1 MEMTDPLTLKDIAL
15 HLNGKI
21 LSGDTARLITGV
33 SSIQNAGPG
42 DICYYGST
50 KYAGY
55 LNSTNAGAVIVSSS
69 VETSAESVLLV
80 EDAYDGFRRVLHFFK
95 PDRSSG
101 FPDIHS
107 SAVIHSTAKLGKS
120 VHIGPSVVVDR
131 DCVVGDNCIIDPG
144 TVLGPGIFLGNDCH
158 IHSNVSLLAESFLG
172 SNVIVHSGTVIGSDG
187 FGFVPD
193 AGGEHRKI
201 PQNGN
206 VVIGDHVEIGA
217 NCTIDRAVTGSTKI
231 GDHTKLDNLIQV
243 AHNVCIG
250 RGCFIAAQTGIAGS
264 TVVGNGVVFGGQV
277 GVGGHIVINDGAVI
291 AAKSGVTKD
300 VRSGDTVSGNPARPH
315 METLRL
321 GAAVSRLPKII
332 ELVKGLNTGK
342 TGETG
347 D

>member
-1 MEMTDPLTLKDIAL
+1 MTDSFTLKEISDYL
-15 HLNGKI
+15 DGKI
-21 LSGDTARLITGV
+21 LSGNPDSVITGV
-33 SSIQNAGPG
+33 SAIQDAGPA
-42 DICYYGST
+42 DICYYGNT

-55 LNSTNAGAVIVSSS
+55 LGTTNAKAVIVASS
-69 VETSAESVLLV
+69 VETSADCVLLV
-80 EDAYDGFRRVLHFFK
+80 EDAYDGFRKVLHLFK
-95 PDRSSG
+95 PDHSSG
-101 FPDIHS
+101 FSKLHS
-107 SAVIHSTAKLGKS
+107 SAVIHPDSHTGRNIR
-120 VHIGPSVVVDR
+120 IGPHAVIDT
-131 DCVVGDNCIIDPG
+131 DCVVGDNCSIG
-144 TVLGPGIFLGNDCH
+144 SGSVLGPDVVMGNDCL
-158 IHSNVSLLAESFLG
+158 IYPNVTLLAG
-172 SNVIVHSGTVIGSDG
+172 TVIGNNVIIHSGTVVGSDG
-187 FGFVPD
+187 FGFVFD
-193 AGGEHRKI
+193 AEGQHKKI

-206 VVIGDHVEIGA
+206 VIIGNNVEIGA

-250 RGCFIAAQTGIAGS
+250 KGCFIAAQSGIAGS

-277 GVGGHIVINDGAVI
+277 GVSGHLVINDGAVI

-300 VRSGDTVSGNPARPH
+300 VDSGVTVSGNPARPH

-332 ELVKGLNTGK
+332 ELVKEFNTGK

>member
-1 MEMTDPLTLKDIAL
+1 MTDSLSLREITDR
-15 HLNGKI
+15 LNGEM
-21 LSGDTARLITGV
+21 LSGDPDAQITGV
-33 SSIQNAGPG
+33 SSIQEAGPS

-55 LNSTNAGAVIVSSS
+55 LGTTNARAVIVSSP
-69 VETSAESVLLV
+69 VETSAECVLIV
-80 EDAYDGFRRVLHFFK
+80 EDAYDAFRKVLHLFR
-95 PDRSSG
+95 PDRSSAFSG
-101 FPDIHS
+101 IHS
-107 SAVIHSTAKLGKS
+107 SAVIHPSTRIGKN
-120 VHIGPSVVVDR
+120 VRIGPSVVIDR
-131 DCVVGDNCIIDPG
+131 DCVVGDNCSIG
-144 TVLGPGIFLGNDCH
+144 SGSVLGPCAVLGNNCI
-158 IHSNVSLLAESFLG
+158 IHPNVTLLAG
-172 SNVIVHSGTVIGSDG
+172 TCAGNNVTIHSGTVAGSDG

-193 AGGEHRKI
+193 AGGEHKKI

-206 VVIGDHVEIGA
+206 VIIGSNVEIGA

-250 RGCFIAAQTGIAGS
+250 KGCFIAAQSGIAGS
-264 TVVGNGVVFGGQV
+264 TVVGNGVVFGGQA
-277 GVGGHIVINDGAVI
+277 GVSGHLVINDGAVI

-300 VRSGDTVSGNPARPH
+300 VDSGVTVSGNPARPH

-332 ELVKGLNTGK
+332 ELVKELKAGK
-342 TGETG
+342 TGETE